1 MRTTLA
7 LDDELLAKA
16 QAFSGGTAFGMG
28 FLFRMKAA
36 RHSSASNSMSAGRS
50 GRPTQAAHM
59 EENVGAA
66 SIAFSADE
74 LKQLNAEL
82 AAIPVRGERLPPA
95 VMAMSGVEAPPKR

>member
-50 GRPTQAAHM
+50 GRVRPRRIRRLIRQAITM
-59 EENVGAA
+59 
-66 SIAFSADE
+66 
-74 LKQLNAEL
+74 
-82 AAIPVRGERLPPA
+82 
-95 VMAMSGVEAPPKR
+95 